1 MPIASPHHEAA
12 NLPNGPQSAL
22 HGSVARA
29 PLRTATPPLGINQV
43 HIWTLI
49 PESVEIAAYT
59 ELLSSDEMERARRF
73 RFAWLSERFVCD
85 HARLRL
91 LLSGYLDQEPQT
103 LRFVENAQGKPR
115 IHDPVCRLRFNM
127 SHTEGLTLM
136 AFCLD
141 AEIGVDVE
149 KLRVIED
156 CDQLAAMNF
165 SSTENIALQAQPES
179 ERNAAFLRCW
189 TRKEAYI
196 KARGEGLSLPL
207 DGFSVTLGKH
217 EQAAL
222 THCAWDMNEPA
233 RWMLQDLQPLP
244 GYAGALAIERGA
256 WSISQHRWGA
266 VGSPAA
272 VSGVLYE

>member
-12 NLPNGPQSAL
+12 TLPDGVQPLLRGSAARGPLQAVIP
-22 HGSVARA
+22 H
-29 PLRTATPPLGINQV
+29 LGVNQV

-49 PESVEIAAYT
+49 PESVEIAAYAG
-59 ELLSSDEMERARRF
+59 LLSAEEMERARRF
-73 RFAWLSERFVCD
+73 RFASLFERFVCD

-91 LLSGYLDQEPQT
+91 LLSGYLAQEPQT

-115 IHDPVCRLRFNM
+115 IHDPGCRLRFNM
-127 SHTEGLTLM
+127 SHTKGLTLM

-149 KLRVIED
+149 KLRVIDD
-156 CDQLAAMNF
+156 CEQLAAMNF
-165 SSTENIALQAQPES
+165 SSAESIALQAQPES

-207 DGFSVTLGKH
+207 DGFSVTLGKD
-217 EQAAL
+217 ERASL

-233 RWMLQDLQPLP
+233 RWMLEDLQSLP
-244 GYAGALAIERGA
+244 GYVGALAIERGA
-256 WSISQHRWGA
+256 WSISQHRW
-266 VGSPAA
+266 
-272 VSGVLYE
+272 